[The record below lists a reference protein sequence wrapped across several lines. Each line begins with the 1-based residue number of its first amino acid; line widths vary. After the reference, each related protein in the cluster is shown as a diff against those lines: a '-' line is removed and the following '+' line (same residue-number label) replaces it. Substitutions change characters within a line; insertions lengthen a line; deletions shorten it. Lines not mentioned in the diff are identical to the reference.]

1 MQTYTHIV
9 DNQHSSA
16 ADYLRAA
23 LADAERLSLV
33 SAYFSVYGFEALR
46 GVLRH
51 LKEVRFLYG
60 DRSSIEDVDP
70 NQESKAFGL
79 HDGQLSP
86 SHALKQRALA
96 RECAEWVSDKGVQVR
111 AVTRSNFMHGKM
123 YLADGGDG
131 EPKALVGSSN
141 FTKSGL
147 GRGSARNL
155 EINLAVEDQQV
166 LAELR
171 QWFNEV
177 WDEKYTEDVKEQ
189 LLAELNRVGANHS
202 PRDVYYKMLYEIFRS
217 EIESGEFGDLEQ
229 RIRTLSGT
237 AIWEAL
243 YAFQKDGARSAIYR
257 LQNYNGCILADS
269 VGLGKTYTALAV
281 IKYYELR
288 NERVLVLCPKK
299 LDENWLVY
307 QAYRNDLNNPFQ
319 DDRFGFTVLS
329 HSDLTRDSGQSNGV
343 DLSTFNWSNFDLV
356 VIDESHNFRNDTG
369 RRYEKLTDAVLRQG
383 ANTKVLM
390 LSATPVNTAITDLRN
405 QIQLMAGGDLGR
417 LAANPRLGVGN
428 PRTVLDLA
436 QAKFAQWEK
445 STAAGIRD
453 KSVLIDSLGTDFKRL
468 LDALSLSRSRSHVE
482 TYYAAEME
490 RVGKFPERLNNVE
503 LSPATDTENK
513 LEYDDLA
520 DDISRFTFALY
531 QPWNYYTGASQR
543 DRNYEQFLAGMMR
556 TNFLKRLESSAHSL
570 TLTLDRTIKKMDDM
584 ITRIERFQSGDRSND
599 TVAERDIDAE
609 EDEALEDA
617 HEGIHIGPRT
627 LTFGEMNLDEWKS
640 RIIDDRNALD
650 AARVKVEP
658 IAPERDAKL
667 RELKLAI
674 RHRFENP
681 SYDKDKNP
689 NRKLIVFTTFKD
701 TATYLYDEL
710 LALAK
715 HHDVH
720 MGMVAGDETR
730 STVTHGAQRSMR
742 FHDIL
747 NHFAPVARN
756 STARVSEDTEI
767 DLLIATDCVS
777 EGQNLQ
783 DCDRI
788 INYDIHWNPVR
799 ITQRLGRIDRIGS
812 RALEVGMINYWPTAD
827 MEQWLKLK
835 RRVLA
840 RMAISDL
847 TATGDDD
854 PFGDDQPES
863 KDANRLLTL
872 RAEQF
877 EAVRDHTVP
886 LEDLDGSV
894 SLGDFTL
901 DHFRSQLLSF
911 LEHNKARLEQMPLGV
926 YAVTAHKD
934 QERLTAPTKLQPG
947 VIWCFRRTNSSA
959 TPGTVSP
966 SEVFPFYLVYVTRI
980 DGHVQIRFGCTKPV
994 PILQLFD
1001 EACSDQLEPLQEL
1014 CDQFDSETRLGRD
1027 MSVYDGLL
1035 TEALA
1040 HVQQE
1045 HQSSVWDQ
1053 IRSTNNPGLL
1063 LPPASDTP
1071 NADED
1076 LELVSWLVIKERAQQ
1091 SETQDSAT

>member
-1 MQTYTHIV
+1 MQPYKHII
-9 DNQHSSA
+9 DNQYTAA

-23 LADAERLSLV
+23 LADAESLSLV

-60 DRSSIEDVDP
+60 DRNSVEDVDP
-70 NQESKAFGL
+70 NRESKAFGMR
-79 HDGQLSP
+79 DGQLDP
-86 SHALKQRALA
+86 LHALKQRALA
-96 RECAEWVSDKGVQVR
+96 RECAEWVSREGVEVR
-111 AVTRSNFMHGKM
+111 AVNRPNFMHGKM
-123 YLADGGDG
+123 YLAAGGDAK
-131 EPKALVGSSN
+131 PRALVGSSN

-147 GRGSARNL
+147 GKGSTRNL
-155 EINLAVEDQQV
+155 EINLAVEDAHV
-166 LAELR
+166 LSELH
-171 QWFNEV
+171 QWFDEV
-177 WDEKYTEDVKEQ
+177 WNGKYTEDVKEQ

-202 PRDVYYKMLYEIFRS
+202 PRDVYFKTLYEIFRA
-217 EIESGEFGDLEQ
+217 EIESGEFGDLDQ
-229 RIRTLSGT
+229 RISTLSGT

-243 YAFQKDGARSAIYR
+243 YAFQKDGAKSAIYR

-288 NERVLVLCPKK
+288 NERVLVLCPRK

-307 QAYRNDLNNPFQ
+307 QAYRNDRNNPFQ

-329 HSDLTRDSGQSNGV
+329 HSDLTRDGGSSNGV
-343 DLSTFNWSNFDLV
+343 DLSKFNWSNFDLV
-356 VIDESHNFRNDTG
+356 VLDESHNFRNDTG

-445 STAAGIRD
+445 STAAGTRD

-482 TYYAAEME
+482 TYYSAEME
-490 RVGKFPERLNNVE
+490 RVGRFPERLNNVE

-513 LEYDDLA
+513 LKYDDLA

-570 TLTLDRTIKKMDDM
+570 TLTLDRTIKKMNDM
-584 ITRIERFQSGDRSND
+584 ICRIERFESGDKSND
-599 TVAERDIDAE
+599 TVAERDIDADGD
-609 EDEALEDA
+609 EDLEDA

-627 LTFGEMNLDEWKS
+627 LTFGEMNLEEWKS
-640 RIIDDRNALD
+640 RIIVDRDALD
-650 AARVKVEP
+650 AARVKVDA
-658 IAPERDAKL
+658 ITPERDAKL

-674 RHRFENP
+674 EQRFENP
-681 SYDKDKNP
+681 SFNKGDDSTP

-710 LALAK
+710 RALAK
-715 HHDVH
+715 CHNVH

-730 STVTHGAQRSMR
+730 ATIEHGSLRSLR

-756 STARVSEDTEI
+756 STATVSKDTEI

-863 KDANRLLTL
+863 KDENRLLTL

-877 EAVRDHTVP
+877 DAIRDHTVP
-886 LEDLDGSV
+886 IEDLDHSV

-901 DHFRSQLLSF
+901 DHFRRQLLSF

-926 YAVTAHKD
+926 YAVTAPKD
-934 QERLTAPTKLQPG
+934 QEKMTAPTKLQPG

-966 SEVFPFYLVYVTRI
+966 SDVFPCYLVYVTRI
-980 DGHVQIRFGCTKPV
+980 NNRIQIRFGCTKPA

-1001 EACSDQLEPLQEL
+1001 EACSDQREPLQEL

-1027 MSVYDGLL
+1027 MGDYEELL
-1035 TEALA
+1035 TEGLA

-1053 IRSTNNPGLL
+1053 IRSNNNPGLV
-1063 LPPASDTP
+1063 LPLASDTP
-1071 NADED
+1071 KADED
-1076 LELVSWLVIKERAQQ
+1076 LELVSWLVIKE
-1091 SETQDSAT
+1091 